1 MKYRIWIR
9 NVAAISCLWS
19 APLLFLG
26 SCTENVLET
35 KADNGEDA
43 LVEIVPGV
51 RADGEDSENGSS
63 SSNTGGNAVVSG
75 PVDNSDLMNL
85 PFWFARGE
93 ESRGGSY
100 AWESSAIPATC
111 EKFEDAN
118 NQYGNIIK
126 FTPAQYYSDRTTVM
140 VGWYPEGSFAED
152 GEYTAVTISFDG
164 DDDIIA
170 SNALTGDGTDKGIN
184 WDASGNPYFRFEH
197 QLTQLQFYVKGSA
210 LAIAQ
215 WGTIQKIEL
224 LKEAN
229 SCVLYLPLPE
239 DESCTSDFKGSATL
253 SVKGTALTIAQEN
266 TEFPFGEPV
275 MIEPR
280 TIGVRNT
287 LTLRITGAN
296 KTAEVVI
303 DNETHENV
311 EFAAGYA
318 TKVVLELLPED
329 VKFNFI
335 PTEWRSKNVTV
346 DLGTQT
352 YPYVPEETLCI
363 VSRDL
368 RGIISTKQLSA
379 IFGSNNSVRVRNEK
393 WTVTTEEENS
403 IPAVLEVNDN
413 DTMTATDL
421 EDAKNQCKALGSNW
435 RVPTGTEATL
445 IQSKLGISDIC
456 TTQTTNTTLRCVRDL

>member
-51 RADGEDSENGSS
+51 RADGEDSGNDSGSS
-63 SSNTGGNAVVSG
+63 STGGNAVVSG
-75 PVDNSDLMNL
+75 PVDNRDLLNL

-93 ESRGGSY
+93 ESRGSY
-100 AWESSAIPATC
+100 AWESSAIPAAC
-111 EKFEDAN
+111 EEFEDAG

-126 FTPAQYYSDRTTVM
+126 FTPAQYYSNGTTVM
-140 VGWYPEGSFAED
+140 VGWYPEGNFAED
-152 GEYTAVTISFDG
+152 GKNTAVTISFDG

-215 WGTIQKIEL
+215 WGAIQKIEL

-229 SCVLYLPLPE
+229 SCELYLPTP
-239 DESCTSDFKGSATL
+239 DESWYVVFTGATTL

-266 TEFPFGEPV
+266 TEYPFGEPV

-280 TIGVRNT
+280 TIGRGT

-303 DNETHENV
+303 DDKTHRGVNFE
-311 EFAAGYA
+311 AGYA
-318 TKVVLELLPED
+318 TKVVLELLPEN

-352 YPYVPEETLCI
+352 YPYVPDGTLCI

-368 RGIISTKQLSA
+368 RGVISAEQLSA
-379 IFGSNNSVRVRNEK
+379 IFGNESSVSVRNEK

-403 IPAVLEVNDN
+403 IPAVLEVNDD
-413 DTMTATDL
+413 DTMTATNL

-445 IQSKLGISDIC
+445 IQSELGISDIC
-456 TTQTTNTTLRCVRDL
+456 TTQTTNTPLRCVRDL

>member
-1 MKYRIWIR
+1 
-9 NVAAISCLWS
+9 
-19 APLLFLG
+19 
-26 SCTENVLET
+26 
-35 KADNGEDA
+35 
-43 LVEIVPGV
+43 
-51 RADGEDSENGSS
+51 
-63 SSNTGGNAVVSG
+63 
-75 PVDNSDLMNL
+75 
-85 PFWFARGE
+85 
-93 ESRGGSY
+93 
-100 AWESSAIPATC
+100 
-111 EKFEDAN
+111 
-118 NQYGNIIK
+118 
-126 FTPAQYYSDRTTVM
+126 
-140 VGWYPEGSFAED
+140 
-152 GEYTAVTISFDG
+152 
-164 DDDIIA
+164 
-170 SNALTGDGTDKGIN
+170 
-184 WDASGNPYFRFEH
+184 
-197 QLTQLQFYVKGSA
+197 
-210 LAIAQ
+210 
-215 WGTIQKIEL
+215 
-224 LKEAN
+224 
-229 SCVLYLPLPE
+229 
-239 DESCTSDFKGSATL
+239 
-253 SVKGTALTIAQEN
+253 
-266 TEFPFGEPV
+266 

-303 DNETHENV
+303 NNKTHENV
-311 EFAAGYA
+311 EFAAGRA

>member
-93 ESRGGSY
+93 ESRGSDAY

-140 VGWYPEGSFAED
+140 VGWYPEGNFAED
-152 GEYTAVTISFDG
+152 GEETAVTISFDG

-184 WDASGNPYFRFEH
+184 WDASGNPYFLFAR

-224 LKEAN
+224 LEEAN
-229 SCVLYLPLPE
+229 SCVLYLPTP
-239 DESCTSDFKGSATL
+239 DESWYVVFKGTTTL

-266 TEFPFGEPV
+266 TKYSFGEPV

-280 TIGVRNT
+280 TIRNT

-303 DNETHENV
+303 NNKT
-311 EFAAGYA
+311 FAAGRA

-368 RGIISTKQLSA
+368 RGIISTEQLSA
-379 IFGSNNSVRVRNEK
+379 IFGSNNSVSVRNEK

-413 DTMTATDL
+413 GTMTATNL